1 MKNSEL
7 QAGRRLGGIVQAASP
22 MGEAGELPPASR
34 RLGNPT
40 GATRNSHRLE
50 IWKVMFGMKSCVYTV
65 DYIQYS
71 TEAYIRYC
79 TAFNGSCKR
88 ESTCRLVFELSSS
101 VAPPQ

>member
-1 MKNSEL
+1 MRT
-7 QAGRRLGGIVQAASP
+7 GRWNQ
-22 MGEAGELPPASR
+22 
-34 RLGNPT
+34 NP
-40 GATRNSHRLE
+40 GAVKTPRPR
-50 IWKVMFGMKSCVYTV
+50 CVYTV

-101 VAPPQ
+101 FAPPQ